1 MTSNISLVLANRH
14 GEGKAGQSGVA
25 GFDAYFGESA
35 LTISTL
41 PKF

>member
-1 MTSNISLVLANRH
+1 MHANISLFLAKRQ
-14 GEGKAGQSGVA
+14 GEGKAGQFSMA
-25 GFDAYFGESA
+25 AFDAYFGESA